1 MSVNRLVRIN
11 ELLKRE
17 IGSML
22 YRLMTGTSVN
32 LAAVTVTRVDIS
44 RDLKHAR
51 VLVSINDNKRDEIMA
66 ELRRHRIEIQRQ
78 INHDIVLKRTPVLK
92 FELDTSIEEGDKMLK
107 LLNDMSD
114 PDNPDDFSPL
124 E

>member
-107 LLNDMSD
+107 LLNVMSD